1 MIKTKGKFILKKT
14 NKDAVQQPYM
24 LRINIIMRFLRQLL
38 LPRHASKIQSLRALA
53 KQSGQLSNF
62 YSSKTSNN
70 SGFTLI
76 ELIIIIILVGILAI
90 VISPKI
96 EIGSFSEDT
105 DIMQLYSDIRYVQHK
120 SMVDGGGWSIKLD
133 GTNKKYTIYDNNGNV
148 ANIPSVDNPVKLKNK
163 FSSNINQLYFDYL
176 GRPDSDT
183 DSTNNNLLNTETTI
197 TLGNRKILIV
207 PYSGGIIVH

>member
-1 MIKTKGKFILKKT
+1 MIKTKGKFILKK
-14 NKDAVQQPYM
+14 
-24 LRINIIMRFLRQLL
+24 
-38 LPRHASKIQSLRALA
+38 
-53 KQSGQLSNF
+53 
-62 YSSKTSNN
+62 SNN
-70 SGFTLI
+70 LGFTLI

-133 GTNKKYTIYDNNGNV
+133 GMNKKYTIYDNNGNV
-148 ANIPSVDNPVKLKNK
+148 ANIPSIDNPVKLKNK

-176 GRPDSDT
+176 GRPDNDT
-183 DSTNNNLLNTETTI
+183 DSTNSNLLTTETTI
-197 TLGNRKILIV
+197 TLGSRKIIIV
-207 PYSGGIIVH
+207 PYSGGIIVQ